1 MRRLTATPPDSKA
14 KLKTA
19 EKSLRKEFTHA
30 AHAAILARGGVAIDP
45 HRYHVLFPDRWSAY
59 LRAHHR
65 SIEEVAVFYD
75 VTARCAF
82 NWWEGVSRPTGD
94 KVALAA
100 TSNPEGFMKYMGAA

>member
-1 MRRLTATPPDSKA
+1 MKRLTAIPPDSNA
-14 KLKTA
+14 STTPA
-19 EKSLRKEFTHA
+19 EKSFGKEFPHA

-45 HRYHVLFPDRWSAY
+45 HRYRVMFPDRWSAY

-65 SIEEVAVFYD
+65 SVEEVAVFYD
-75 VTARCAF
+75 VTSRCAF